1 MSLISRKLLTPDE
14 VLSIE
19 TPYALV
25 MIAGKPPAIT
35 TIPDISKMHFNT
47 LNEMGTKEEN
57 QALRIKREEER
68 EQRPFKPVK
77 VWNVWNKETNEEK
90 EKTDRKSTR
99 LNSSHPTTSRMP
111 SSA

>member
-19 TPYALV
+19 NPYALV

-35 TIPDISKMHFNT
+35 NIPDISKMHFNK

-77 VWNVWNKETNEEK
+77 VWNIWNKQTK
-90 EKTDRKSTR
+90 EKTSNAELIQDKLRK
-99 LNSSHPTTSRMP
+99 NIKEINEKDF
-111 SSA
+111 